1 MDLYDAIYERRSIRR
16 YTDQPIDD
24 CELEKML
31 DAARWAPN
39 GGNYNAWRFIV
50 VTSPARN
57 RQLLHFC
64 PGINEVPAAVI
75 VVCAKPKQ
83 RRITDKIRLMYMADC
98 AIAAQ
103 NIVLAAHSLRIGS
116 CIVVSFADVALR
128 EILSIPEDV
137 DPFVMVTLGYASE
150 SPEPPERLPI
160 SGIAFRNEY
169 GEEWHA

>member
-1 MDLYDAIYERRSIRR
+1 MELFKAIYERRSIRR

-24 CELEKML
+24 SVLGRIL

-50 VTSPARN
+50 VTSPALI

-64 PGINEVPAAVI
+64 PGINEVPAAII

-83 RRITDKIRLMYMADC
+83 RRITEKIRLMYMADC

-103 NIVLAAHSLRIGS
+103 DIVLAAHSLSIGS

-128 EILSIPEDV
+128 EILSIPKDV
-137 DPFVMVTLGYASE
+137 DPFVMITLGYASE
-150 SPEPPERLPI
+150 SPDPPARLPI
-160 SGIAFRNEY
+160 SEIAFRNEY
-169 GEEWHA
+169 GEEWSA

>member
-1 MDLYDAIYERRSIRR
+1 MELFKAIYERRSIRR

-24 CELEKML
+24 SALEKIL

-50 VTSPARN
+50 VTSPAQN
-57 RQLLHFC
+57 RQLLNFC
-64 PGINEVPAAVI
+64 PGIKDLPAAII

-83 RRITDKIRLMYMADC
+83 RRVLEKTRLMYMADC
-98 AIAAQ
+98 AIATQ
-103 NIVLAAHSLRIGS
+103 NIVLAAYSQNIGS
-116 CIVVSFADVALR
+116 CVVVSFADIALR

-137 DPFVMVTLGYASE
+137 QPFVLITLGHASE

-160 SGIAFRNEY
+160 PEIAFRNEY